1 MKRMQL
7 FQRIR
12 PAIESKAM
20 ELQRYEEWS
29 TITTLELWNHFVE
42 DIWEAQPVDTWP
54 IHRIVHDVLTYVP
67 PGERT
72 LKEPEDAHEHRTTER
87 ALTEKR
93 AVDEAEDVERAER
106 VEPLPELID
115 HSTSHLND

>member
-1 MKRMQL
+1 MKQMQL

-42 DIWEAQPVDTWP
+42 DVWAAQPVDTWP

-72 LKEPEDAHEHRTTER
+72 LAQPEEAHVHRTTER
-87 ALTEKR
+87 
-93 AVDEAEDVERAER
+93 ERAFENERAAEEVDDVER

-115 HSTSHLND
+115 NSTSHLND